1 MKLTLCGSIAF
12 YAEMEAAKEA
22 LLALGHDVKLPL
34 LSKELPPEIGGG
46 RTMYFGKYI
55 EENGGID
62 GFSPDHMVWDLKEGG
77 IRDHF
82 DKIEWGE
89 AIVVVNPEKRGIPG
103 YIGGNTLMEIG
114 LAFYLRKPIY
124 ILNPVSSE
132 LSHKQE
138 VLGMKPVFLDGDINK
153 ISG

>member
-1 MKLTLCGSIAF
+1 MKITICGSIAF
-12 YAEMEAAKEA
+12 YADMEAARNA
-22 LLALGHDVKLPL
+22 LEALGHEVKLPL
-34 LSKELPPEIGGG
+34 LDKELPPELGGG

-62 GFSPDHMVWDLKEGG
+62 AFSPGHIVWDLKEGG

-82 DKIEWGE
+82 DKIDWSE
-89 AIVVVNPEKRGIPG
+89 AVVVVNPEKRGIAG

-138 VLGMKPVFLDGDINK
+138 ILGMKPVFLDGDIGNL
-153 ISG
+153 SA